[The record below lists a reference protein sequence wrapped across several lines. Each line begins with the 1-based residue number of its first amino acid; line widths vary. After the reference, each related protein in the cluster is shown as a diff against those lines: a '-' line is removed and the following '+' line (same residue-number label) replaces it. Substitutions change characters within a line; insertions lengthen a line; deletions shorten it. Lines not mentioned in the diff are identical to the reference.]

1 MHVQAM
7 DAVAKMIATSG
18 YIPARGLDPD
28 RLGLDLGG
36 ADVNGTARSLFD
48 PAITWLGLDIAPG
61 PGVDIVADARTWRGK
76 VAALESPRIMMSADL
91 DAGFDVVLCTE
102 LLEHVRDWHL
112 VLETID
118 RVLAPGGYA
127 FITCA
132 GTDGRT
138 GRRPHGARGELDPPL
153 GEHYQNVNIE
163 RFRRMVERGSWAD
176 TQASY
181 NPDPGDIYAWMRK

>member
-48 PAITWLGLDIAPG
+48 PAITWFGLDIVPG
-61 PGVDIVADARTWRGK
+61 PGVDIVADARTFSFDD
-76 VAALESPRIMMSADL
+76 LPEDSPLAIDDTASYL
-91 DAGFDVVLCTE
+91 FDVVLCTE

-118 RVLAPGGYA
+118 RVLTPGGYA